1 MFPSAEIAFIELLIP
16 PLLIGL
22 CSGIVFALT
31 FSLANRELPYWD
43 KLRTNFL
50 PAIGFSIP
58 IVLVGYVAGYFT
70 GISRSPVVGAIV
82 PSFLALIGGLNIYL
96 FGVDTKN
103 RPLVGYCVF
112 IFASALLYGTQFG
125 GEAREI
131 GRTARLIYLS
141 EQEKQIRAYR
151 ANRGLPEEPP
161 SWILGAEPK

>member
-1 MFPSAEIAFIELLIP
+1 MFPSAEVAFIQLLIS
-16 PLLIGL
+16 PLLIGACL
-22 CSGIVFALT
+22 GIVFALT
-31 FSLANRELPYWD
+31 FSLVNRERSYWD
-43 KLRTNFL
+43 KLKQNFL

-103 RPLVGYCVF
+103 KALVGYCVF
-112 IFASALLYGTQFG
+112 IFVIALLYGTQFG

-131 GRTARLIYLS
+131 GRAARLIYLS

-151 ANRGLPEEPP
+151 VNRGLPEEPP
-161 SWILGAEPK
+161 SWIIGSEPK